1 MQSLRNHVCMRK
13 VKLCDTIN
21 ARGCLF
27 RQSSMACGGPTV
39 VDPSIHAIL
48 PVCPVCLEYHSRL
61 VTWQHSLS
69 FILDHS
75 SDLGLV
81 EQDTLAKFLR
91 GLAVSNSSKVENLDI
106 RQLVPLDSSHTPSLV
121 KLDLPDAAEIAQQIL
136 DTLASSDVPHLDRL
150 LAAAN
155 NFAAIVLETG
165 DSPSMRHKS
174 ITAPAILG
182 IPDTEGRVS
191 RRRHESFISE
201 IK

>member
-1 MQSLRNHVCMRK
+1 M
-13 VKLCDTIN
+13 
-21 ARGCLF
+21 
-27 RQSSMACGGPTV
+27 
-39 VDPSIHAIL
+39 DPSIHAIL
-48 PVCPVCLEYHSRL
+48 PVCLQYHSRL
-61 VTWQHSLS
+61 VTWQHPLS

-91 GLAVSNSSKVENLDI
+91 GLAISNSSKVEDLDI
-106 RQLVPLDSSHTPSLV
+106 RQLVPLDSGHTSSLV
-121 KLDLPDAAEIAQQIL
+121 KLDLPDAAEIAQQVL

-165 DSPSMRHKS
+165 DSPSMCHKS

-182 IPDTEGRVS
+182 IPDTKG
-191 RRRHESFISE
+191 
-201 IK
+201 